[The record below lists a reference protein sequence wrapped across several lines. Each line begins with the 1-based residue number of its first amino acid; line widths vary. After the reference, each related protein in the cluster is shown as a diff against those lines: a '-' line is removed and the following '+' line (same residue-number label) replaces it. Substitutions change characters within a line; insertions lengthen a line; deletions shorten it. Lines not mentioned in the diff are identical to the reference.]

1 MKLLFELS
9 GEHPTLPF
17 AELECVGRIIER
29 HPQIAV
35 AECPDPAATA
45 RLALT
50 HTVMEYLGECAPTAS
65 ALAALLDDLAL
76 STERPFAAR
85 VKVIPGPDEYPSQLD
100 LERLIGG
107 HIRGPVSLRAP
118 AVVYRAVISEDRCY
132 FGRVILDGLRS
143 TYESRGPATRPFF
156 HPGVMMP
163 RMARAMVNLSLLSP
177 GEVMCDPFCGTGGM
191 LLEGEMIG
199 GRTVGSDF
207 DPFMIRGSHLNV
219 PAADLMLAD
228 ATALPLRSS
237 SVDAVV
243 TDFPY
248 GQSVCIKADTLNTL
262 YEGALTEIRRV
273 LKDGKRAVVITHRD
287 IRQIAGQYFT
297 VLQYHEQ
304 RVHKS
309 LTRRIMV
316 LGNERALDHS

>member
-17 AELECVGRIIER
+17 AELECVGRITDR

-50 HTVMEYLGECAPTAS
+50 HTVMEYLGECAPTAP

-76 STERPFAAR
+76 STDRPFAAR
-85 VKVIPGPDEYPSQLD
+85 VKVIPSPGEYPSQLD
-100 LERLIGG
+100 LERLIGS
-107 HIRGPVSLRAP
+107 HIKGPVSLRSP
-118 AVVYRAVISEDRCY
+118 EEVYRAVISGDRCY

-163 RMARAMVNLSLLSP
+163 RMARTMVNLSLLSP

-199 GRTVGSDF
+199 VRTIGSDF
-207 DPFMIRGSHLNV
+207 DPLMIRGSRLNI
-219 PAADLMLAD
+219 PAAALMLAD
-228 ATALPLRSS
+228 ATSLPLRSS

-248 GQSVCIKADTLNTL
+248 GQSVCIKAETLNKL

-287 IRQIAGQYFT
+287 IRPIAGQYFT
-297 VLQYHEQ
+297 VLQFHEQ

-309 LTRRIMV
+309 LTRRVMV
-316 LGNERALDHS
+316 LEKEKLADHS

>member
-17 AELECVGRIIER
+17 AELECVGRITDR

-50 HTVMEYLGECAPTAS
+50 HTVMEYLGECAPTAP

-76 STERPFAAR
+76 STDRPFAAR
-85 VKVIPGPDEYPSQLD
+85 VKVIPGPGEYPSQLD
-100 LERLIGG
+100 LERLIGS
-107 HIRGPVSLRAP
+107 HIKGPVSLRSP
-118 AVVYRAVISEDRCY
+118 EVIYRAVISGDRCY
-132 FGRVILDGLRS
+132 FGRIILGGLRS

-163 RMARAMVNLSLLSP
+163 RMARTMVNLSLLSP

-199 GRTVGSDF
+199 VRAVGSDF
-207 DPFMIRGSHLNV
+207 DPLMIRGSRLNV
-219 PAADLMLAD
+219 PAAALMLAD

-248 GQSVCIKADTLNTL
+248 GQSVCIKAETLNKL
-262 YEGALTEIRRV
+262 YEGALTEVRRV

-287 IRQIAGQYFT
+287 IRPIAGQYFT
-297 VLQYHEQ
+297 VLQFHEQ

-309 LTRRIMV
+309 LTRRVMV
-316 LGNERALDHS
+316 LEKEKLADHS

>member
-45 RLALT
+45 RLALA
-50 HTVMEYLGECAPTAS
+50 HTVMEYLGECEPTAT

-76 STERPFAAR
+76 SSDRPFAAR
-85 VKVIPGPDEYPSQLD
+85 VKVIPGPGECPSQLD
-100 LERLIGG
+100 LERLMGS
-107 HIRGPVSLRAP
+107 HIKGPVSLRSP
-118 AVVYRAVISEDRCY
+118 EVVYRAVISGDRCY
-132 FGRVILDGLRS
+132 VGRVILDGLRS
-143 TYESRGPATRPFF
+143 TYEIRGPATRPFF

-163 RMARAMVNLSLLSP
+163 RIARTMMNLSLISP

-191 LLEGEMIG
+191 LLEGELIG
-199 GRTVGSDF
+199 VRTIGSDF
-207 DPFMIRGSHLNV
+207 DPLMIRGSRLNV
-219 PAADLMLAD
+219 PAARLMLAD

-248 GQSVCIKADTLNTL
+248 GQSVCIKADTLTKL
-262 YEGALTEIRRV
+262 YEGAFTEIRRV

-287 IRQIAGQYFT
+287 IRPIAREYFT
-297 VLQYHEQ
+297 VLQFHEQ

-309 LTRRIMV
+309 LTRRVMV
-316 LGNERALDHS
+316 LEKGNSADLS